1 MISCEKYDFVEIA
14 CMYRYPVKLTIKSAV
29 AIEGVAIDT
38 QRNELKEECIKV
50 NIDDESTM
58 LIVLNDILKLE
69 VLVDNPHF
77 SEVMF

>member
-1 MISCEKYDFVEIA
+1 
-14 CMYRYPVKLTIKSAV
+14 MYRYPVKLTIKSAV

>member
-1 MISCEKYDFVEIA
+1 MISCESYDFVEIA
-14 CMYRYPVKLTIKSAV
+14 CMYRYPVKLTIKSAA